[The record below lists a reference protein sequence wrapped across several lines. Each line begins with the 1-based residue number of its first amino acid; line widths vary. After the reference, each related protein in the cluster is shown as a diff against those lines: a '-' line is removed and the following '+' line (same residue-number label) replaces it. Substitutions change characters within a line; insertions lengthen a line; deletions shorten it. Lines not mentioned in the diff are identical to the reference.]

1 MASDYWFHSVGP
13 VVRSSA
19 HPRHAVILPH
29 LIIGEYLRPDDTT
42 WLQDALG
49 VGSVLCLQ
57 DHIDL
62 AGKAL
67 VLADLTEAYRAAG
80 IQFHHTPIPDGEQE
94 IFVQRLPAIV
104 SRLAA
109 LIVARQTVY
118 VHCNAG
124 MNRAPTIA
132 VAYLH
137 EHADMTLV
145 AARDFVKARH
155 PCVPYMRMLE
165 AYYAPP

>member
-19 HPRHAVILPH
+19 QPRHAVILPQ
-29 LIIGEYLRPDDTT
+29 LIVGEYLRPDDTA
-42 WLQDALG
+42 WLKDTLG
-49 VGSVLCLQ
+49 VTTVLCLQ
-57 DHIDL
+57 DNIDL

-67 VLADLTEAYRAAG
+67 RLTELCEAYRAAG
-80 IQFHHTPIPDGEQE
+80 IHFDHAPIPDGEQE

-109 LIVARQTVY
+109 RIRANQTVY

-124 MNRAPTIA
+124 MNRAPTVA

-137 EHADMTLV
+137 EHAQMTLDG
-145 AARDFVKARH
+145 ARAFIKQRH
-155 PCVPYMRMLE
+155 PCVPYMTMLE
-165 AYYAPP
+165 AYYAR